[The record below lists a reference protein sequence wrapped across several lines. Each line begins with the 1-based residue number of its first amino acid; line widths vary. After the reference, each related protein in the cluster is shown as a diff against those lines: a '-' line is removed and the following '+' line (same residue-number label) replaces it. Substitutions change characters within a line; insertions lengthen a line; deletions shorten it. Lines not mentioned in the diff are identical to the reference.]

1 LHERI
6 DRPPSGHAR
15 GERVVTAGHADDT
28 LPETLRAELAGAV
41 ATLTLARPGKRN
53 ALSDETILGI
63 ERFFRSLD
71 PRARAVV
78 IDADGDH
85 FCAGLDLT
93 EMAELDTLAGIA
105 HSRMWHRVFDLIE
118 NGSVPVI
125 AALKG
130 AVIGGGLELAAAA
143 HIRVAEESAFYALPE
158 GQRGLFVGGGG
169 SVRIPRLVGVP
180 AMTDMMLTGR
190 RYTAAE
196 GFALGFSQ
204 YVVPAG
210 AARNTAMELAAK
222 VATNAPQ
229 TNLAVLQVLPRIAQS
244 NPAEGFVMESLMAA
258 IAQGTDD
265 AKSRMREFLA
275 GRAAKVSD
283 A

>member
-1 LHERI
+1 M
-6 DRPPSGHAR
+6 
-15 GERVVTAGHADDT
+15 TAAQRRDDG
-28 LPETLRAELAGAV
+28 LPLTLRAELTGSVAV
-41 ATLTLARPGKRN
+41 LSLARPDKRN
-53 ALSDETILGI
+53 ALNDETILGV
-63 ERFFRSLD
+63 EHYFRDLGPD
-71 PRARAVV
+71 VRAVV

-85 FCAGLDLT
+85 FCAGLDLN
-93 EMAELDTLAGIA
+93 EMAERDTLAGIA
-105 HSRMWHRVFDLIE
+105 HSRMWHRVFDLLE
-118 NGSVPVI
+118 NGGVPVI

-130 AVIGGGLELAAAA
+130 AVIGGGLELAASA
-143 HIRVAEESAFYALPE
+143 HIRVADTSTFYALPE

-190 RYTAAE
+190 RYNAEE

-210 AARNTAMELAAK
+210 AARTTALELAAK
-222 VATNAPQ
+222 VAMNAAQ

-258 IAQGTDD
+258 IAQGTED
-265 AKSRMREFLA
+265 AKARMAEFLA
-275 GRAAKVSD
+275 GRAGKVSGQ
-283 A
+283 

>member
-1 LHERI
+1 MTI
-6 DRPPSGHAR
+6 SPQGPGGAP
-15 GERVVTAGHADDT
+15 
-28 LPETLRAELAGAV
+28 LPGTLRAQISGAV
-41 ATLTLARPGKRN
+41 AVLSLARPEKRN

-63 ERFFRSLD
+63 EQFFLALD
-71 PRARAVV
+71 SRVHAVV

-85 FCAGLDLT
+85 FCAGLDLA
-93 EMAELDTLAGIA
+93 EMAERDTLAGFA

-143 HIRVAEESAFYALPE
+143 HIRVADTSAFYALPE

-180 AMTDMMLTGR
+180 AMVDMMLTGR
-190 RYTAAE
+190 RYTADE

-204 YVVPAG
+204 YVVPSG
-210 AARNTAMELAAK
+210 TARATALELAVK
-222 VATNAPQ
+222 VAANAPQ

-258 IAQGTDD
+258 IAQGTED
-265 AKSRMREFLA
+265 AKTRMREFLA
-275 GRAAKVSD
+275 GRAAKVTE
-283 A
+283 